1 MMRSHRFLAIAATL
15 AVTGACTAMLTPA
28 VTTYPAD
35 APMDFSQ
42 LATMKH
48 GESCA
53 VTYLFFFGP
62 QGRATVAAAAQKV
75 GLRRVRYVDN
85 RYENQYW
92 RQRYCVVAYG
102 E

>member
-1 MMRSHRFLAIAATL
+1 MMRPHRPLTIAALL
-15 AVTGACTAMLTPA
+15 AATSACTAMLTPA
-28 VTTYPAD
+28 VTTYPVD
-35 APMDFSQ
+35 APVDYSQ

-62 QGRATVAAAAQKV
+62 QGRATVAAAAQKA
-75 GLRRVRYVDN
+75 GLTHVRYVDN

-102 E
+102 Q

>member
-1 MMRSHRFLAIAATL
+1 MMRSHQLLATAAMLT
-15 AVTGACTAMLTPA
+15 VTGACTATLTPA
-28 VTTYPAD
+28 VTTYPAE
-35 APMDFSQ
+35 APVDYSQ

-53 VTYLFFFGP
+53 VTYLFVFGP
-62 QGRATVAAAAQKV
+62 QGQATIAAAAQKA

-92 RQRYCVVAYG
+92 RQRYCVVVYG
-102 E
+102 Q

>member
-1 MMRSHRFLAIAATL
+1 MRPYHFLAVAGVL
-15 AVTGACTAMLTPA
+15 AVTGACTATLTPA
-28 VTTYPAD
+28 VTTYPAV
-35 APMDFSQ
+35 APEDYSQ
-42 LATMKH
+42 LATMKR
-48 GESCA
+48 GKSCA
-53 VTYLFFFGP
+53 ITYLFFFGP
-62 QGRATVAAAAQKV
+62 QGQASIAAAAQKA